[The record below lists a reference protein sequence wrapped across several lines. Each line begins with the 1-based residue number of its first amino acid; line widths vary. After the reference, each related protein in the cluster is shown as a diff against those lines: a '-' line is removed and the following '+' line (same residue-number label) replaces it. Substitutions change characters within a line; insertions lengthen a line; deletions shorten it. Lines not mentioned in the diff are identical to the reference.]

1 MSSRS
6 HHNGTAVHRPTHS
19 GNGEPFPLSLWER
32 MESTGDIGEQ
42 EKQKAMAV
50 LVSELHL
57 TLRQAEVLHWVA
69 EGKSNNE
76 IATIIGCST
85 NTVKAHLKEIFQRL
99 SIHSRTAAAA
109 CAYRAHIRHARHTDE
124 LPTRVI
130 P

>member
-1 MSSRS
+1 
-6 HHNGTAVHRPTHS
+6 
-19 GNGEPFPLSLWER
+19 

-109 CAYRAHIRHARHTDE
+109 CAYRAHIRHADE

-130 P
+130 PEILNSP